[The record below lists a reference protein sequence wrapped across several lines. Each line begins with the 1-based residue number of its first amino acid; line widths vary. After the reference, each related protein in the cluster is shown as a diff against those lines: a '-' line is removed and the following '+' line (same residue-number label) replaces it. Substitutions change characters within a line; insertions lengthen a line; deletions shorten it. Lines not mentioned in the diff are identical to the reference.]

1 MLKRVKSILSLM
13 LVMLTIFS
21 FSTTAFAA
29 DVSYE
34 EKQAIF
40 DVQVSPTVSFVLYQN
55 ETSTQQTRAKSYT
68 SDSYTGYFYLTA
80 TGQKISDHT
89 FTAYFSYS
97 GDLVTCYNTDTT
109 VIMDRNYTG
118 NLRPEVENEGRSTV
132 TPTLAYGYV
141 TFVLYNANDSVNT
154 EVTIHIYCN
163 QDGTTW
169 VERQG

>member
-1 MLKRVKSILSLM
+1 MLKNMKGILSLI
-13 LVMLTIFS
+13 LVILTVFS

-29 DVSYE
+29 GVDHE
-34 EKQAIF
+34 EKQEVF
-40 DVQVSPTVSFVLYQN
+40 DVQVSPTVSFVLYQD
-55 ETSTQQTRAKSYT
+55 ETAAQQTRAKEYT

-80 TGQKISDHT
+80 TGQKISNHT
-89 FTAYFSYS
+89 FKAYFSYS

-109 VIMDRNYTG
+109 VTMDKDYTG

-141 TFVLYNANDSVNT
+141 TFVLYNTDDSVNT

-163 QDGTTW
+163 QEGTTW